1 MLKKILCVMSLIS
14 LVVYTVI
21 ALSGSAIA
29 QMPEGAEYVPRELL
43 VKFKADV
50 NKEAAV
56 LLKSEFGLEAIK
68 VLKRTGIHHLR
79 IRSNVTVQE
88 MIERISRSPLVE
100 YAEPNYI
107 RYLGRTPNDS
117 DYFLLWGLNN
127 TGQTGGT
134 PDADIDAPEAWD
146 LQTGSSSVV
155 VAVIDSGIDLM
166 HEDLAA
172 NLWTNPGEI
181 PGNGIDDDENG
192 YIDDVHGWD
201 FRSNDNDPSDTSPVC
216 GGHGTHVAGTIGAV
230 GDNGVGV
237 VGVNWDAKIM
247 PLRCFGAFLGIFC
260 TANDSDIIEAIEY
273 YTGFG
278 VRVSNNSYGGGP
290 SSQAMEEV
298 IRASHSVFVA
308 AAGNDGTDNDTS
320 PHYPS
325 NYNLGNIIAVAAT
338 DHNDQMAY
346 FSNFGIKS
354 VDLGA
359 PGDGILSTLPGN
371 NYDVYSGT
379 SMASPHVAGAAAL
392 LLAHDSTLTNMEVK
406 WRLLKGSDPLG
417 LPVLMGGRLNIS
429 NALQLEP
436 EVTMD
441 VVPLGPTDIHPGESF
456 SYELTATNLSANPKT
471 LRVTTFAIHPDGS
484 ESSIVGPIT
493 ITLSG
498 NESISHSFD
507 YTVPTSVPSKYFG
520 INRLT
525 GRVWTSDFE
534 DLDED
539 EELYNLIP

>member
-1 MLKKILCVMSLIS
+1 MLKKTLCAMSLIF
-14 LVVYTVI
+14 LVVCAVI
-21 ALSGSAIA
+21 AFSGSAIA
-29 QMPEGAEYVPRELL
+29 QIPEGAEYVPGEFL
-43 VKFKADV
+43 VKFKPDMK
-50 NKEAAV
+50 KEAV
-56 LLKSEFGLEAIK
+56 VSLKSEFGLETIK
-68 VLKRTGIHHLR
+68 VLKRTGIHHLK
-79 IRSNVTVQE
+79 IRSNVTVDE
-88 MIERISRSPLVE
+88 MIKRLRSSPLVE

-107 RYLGRTPNDS
+107 RYLDRTPNDP
-117 DYFLLWGLNN
+117 DYPELWGLNN

-172 NLWTNPGEI
+172 NLWTNSGEI
-181 PGNGIDDDENG
+181 PGNGIDDDGNG

-201 FRSNDNDPSDTSPVC
+201 FRNNDNDPSDTSSAC
-216 GGHGTHVAGTIGAV
+216 AGHGTHVAGIIGAV

-237 VGVNWDAKIM
+237 VGVNWNVQIM
-247 PLRCFGAFLGIFC
+247 PLRCLGAFLGIFC
-260 TANDSDIIEAIEY
+260 AANDSDIIEAIEY

-290 SSQAMEEV
+290 PSQAMEEV
-298 IRASHSVFVA
+298 ILASHSVFVA

-320 PHYPS
+320 PNYPS
-325 NYNLGNIIAVAAT
+325 NYNLDNIIVVAAT

-359 PGDGILSTLPGN
+359 PGDGILSTLPGD
-371 NYDVYSGT
+371 NYDIYSGT

-392 LLAHDSTLTNMEVK
+392 LLAQDSSLTNMEVK
-406 WRLLKGSDPLG
+406 WRLLKGTDPLG
-417 LPVLMGGRLNIS
+417 LPVLTGGRLNVY
-429 NALQLEP
+429 NALQLESG
-436 EVTMD
+436 VTID
-441 VVPLGPTDIHPGESF
+441 VVPLGSTDIHPGESF
-456 SYELTATNLSANPKT
+456 SYELTATNLSADPKT
-471 LRVTTFAIHPDGS
+471 VKVITFAGHPDGT
-484 ESSIVGPIT
+484 ESSIMGPIT
-493 ITLSG
+493 ITMSG
-498 NESISHSFD
+498 NESIPHSFD
-507 YTVPTSVPSKYFG
+507 YTVPTSVPSKYLG
-520 INRLT
+520 INRLIA
-525 GRVWTSDFE
+525 RVWTSGYE

>member
-1 MLKKILCVMSLIS
+1 MLKKILCAMSLIS
-14 LVVYTVI
+14 LVVCTVI
-21 ALSGSAIA
+21 VLSGSAIA
-29 QMPEGAEYVPRELL
+29 QIPEGAEYVSGELL
-43 VKFKADV
+43 IKFKPDV
-50 NKEAAV
+50 KKEDV
-56 LLKSEFGLEAIK
+56 VSLKSEFGLEAIK
-68 VLKRTGIHHLR
+68 VLKRTGIHHLK
-79 IRSNVTVQE
+79 IPSNLTVQE
-88 MIERISRSPLVE
+88 MIERLRRSPLVE

-107 RYLGRTPNDS
+107 RYLNQAPNDP
-117 DYFLLWGLNN
+117 DYPELWGLNN

-134 PDADIDAPEAWD
+134 QDADIDAPEAWD

-155 VAVIDSGIDLM
+155 VAVIDSGIDLT

-172 NLWTNPGEI
+172 NLWTNPREI

-201 FRSNDNDPSDTSPVC
+201 FRNNDNDPSDTSLAC
-216 GGHGTHVAGTIGAV
+216 SGHGTHVAGTIGAV

-237 VGVNWDAKIM
+237 VGVNWDVQIM
-247 PLRCFGAFLGIFC
+247 PLRCLGGFLGIFC

-278 VRVSNNSYGGGP
+278 VRVSNNSYGGAP
-290 SSQAMEEV
+290 VSQAMEEV
-298 IRASHSVFVA
+298 IRASHSVFVV

-325 NYNLGNIIAVAAT
+325 NYDLNNIIAVAAT

-346 FSNFGIKS
+346 FSNFGINS

-359 PGDGILSTLPGN
+359 PGEGILSALPGN

-379 SMASPHVAGAAAL
+379 SMASPHVAGAAGL
-392 LLAHDSTLTNMEVK
+392 LLAQDSTLTNMEVK
-406 WRLLKGSDPLG
+406 WRLLKGTDPIG
-417 LPVLMGGRLNIS
+417 LSVLSEGRLNVY
-429 NALQLEP
+429 NALQLESW
-436 EVTMD
+436 VTID
-441 VVPLGPTDIHPGESF
+441 VVPLGRTDIHPGESF
-456 SYELTATNLSANPKT
+456 SYELIATNLSADPKT
-471 LRVTTFAIHPDGS
+471 VEVTTFAIHPDGT
-484 ESSIVGPIT
+484 ESSFVGPIT
-493 ITLSG
+493 ITLAG
-498 NESISHSFD
+498 GETLTQLFD
-507 YTVPTSVPSKYFG
+507 YTVPTSVPAKYFG

-525 GRVWTSDFE
+525 GRVWTSGSE